1 MWHEIR
7 LPHLRHVVVVLI
19 DHVVRAAQVVEVM
32 VVPVLLVIVIVI

>member
-7 LPHLRHVVVVLI
+7 PHLRNVVVVLI

-32 VVPVLLVIVIVI
+32 VMTVLLVIVIVV